1 MGVMVGSMSL
11 GQAFPT
17 LEVIGSARGAAE
29 KVFEIIEQKSSIDFL
44 SKEGRKLEKVEGNI
58 RFTNLHFTYP
68 ARPDVKV
75 CIGKL
80 DIFPLMCA
88 ADQVWITELTLIH
101 KNIRSVCNS
110 HAQELTL
117 ILIIIG

>member
-1 MGVMVGSMSL
+1 MGVMVGSMAL

-17 LEVIGSARGAAE
+17 LEVIGCARGAAE
-29 KVFEIIEQKSSIDFL
+29 KIFAIIEQKSSIDFL

-80 DIFPLMCA
+80 DIFPLMCT